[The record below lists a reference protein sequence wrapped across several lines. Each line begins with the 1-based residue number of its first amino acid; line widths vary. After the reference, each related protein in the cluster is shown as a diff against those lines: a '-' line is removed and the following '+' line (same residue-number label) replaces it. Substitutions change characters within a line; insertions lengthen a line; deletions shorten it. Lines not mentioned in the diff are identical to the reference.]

1 MMLRFTTTAQADV
14 VTLAVSGQINAANAS
29 EFRRAIAEAL
39 DHGTRLVI
47 DLTAV
52 DLLGSAGVS
61 VLYDYVDRQ
70 PQLVIRSG
78 SVIARVLTITG
89 LDDYLSVRTA

>member
-14 VTLAVSGQINAANAS
+14 VTLAVSGQINASNAS

-39 DHGTRLVI
+39 DHGTWLVI

-52 DLLGSAGVS
+52 HLLGSAGVS
-61 VLYDYVDRQ
+61 ALYDYVDRK
-70 PQLVIRSG
+70 PQLVIRAG
-78 SVIARVLTITG
+78 SVVARVLAIAE
-89 LDDYLSVRTA
+89 LDQYLAVQTT